1 MEGIKFVGGKDS
13 VGKLHGA
20 IAVLLSNGA

>member
-1 MEGIKFVGGKDS
+1 MEGMKFVGGKDS
-13 VGKLHGA
+13 EGKLHGA